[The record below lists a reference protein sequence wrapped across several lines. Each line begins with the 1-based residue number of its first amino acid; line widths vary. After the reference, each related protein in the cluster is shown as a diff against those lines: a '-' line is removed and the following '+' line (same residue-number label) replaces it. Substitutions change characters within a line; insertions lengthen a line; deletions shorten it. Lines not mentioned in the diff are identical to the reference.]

1 METEKYKIGYVRCML
16 FADFGIEPVRALQF
30 INDMEKRPDKV
41 ARYKELVVKSLSL
54 QYEGLKD
61 WSKDKLAE
69 LAKQRAK
76 AWRKQMGDI
85 AIPEYLAMSKQ
96 WNIPLDRFIDIK
108 LTPEFIK
115 KMLDCYIIG
124 QEDYKIML
132 SVSFYSYLLQKRS
145 RSILPKSNLLVCGPS
160 GSGKTYGMHILSNLF
175 QVPFVIIHC
184 NSIVQEG
191 IEGSKI
197 TDGLTSLLL
206 KGWEKEDI
214 KHAVVCFDE
223 FDKLFEK
230 RKFGIDSGEY
240 NSRIVNEMLNIIDDK
255 GEVEFQTSYERRSD
269 RVKLP
274 TSKMMFVFTGVFDGL
289 RKKDSESKDMEN
301 LPKAK
306 RRIGFGA
313 QIEAKAAENKLV
325 IDEKPTTEDFIK
337 FGVKPEILG
346 RIQNFVYLDALT
358 EEDMIRVFSL
368 DESSPLTEFKRYF
381 ASNDIDV
388 ELTEEGK
395 HTLAKLAHER
405 KLGVRGL
412 RSILHQALLED
423 MYDLEVGED
432 HILRITKQYI
442 MDNLKQ
448 KNK

>member
-85 AIPEYLAMSKQ
+85 AMPEYLAMSKR

-289 RKKDSESKDMEN
+289 RKKDSEKVYRKVMGKITRSISPKTEIDECYKAFRED
-301 LPKAK
+301 KAK
-306 RRIGFGA
+306 QSLHSHLMEKVDALYACFKNGENPKNKHIA
-313 QIEAKAAENKLV
+313 QLALTYLFNQNDLIHDNLEGVGLVDDVTV
-325 IDEKPTTEDFIK
+325 IDHALKIIK
-337 FGVKPEILG
+337 GCI
-346 RIQNFVYLDALT
+346 
-358 EEDMIRVFSL
+358 
-368 DESSPLTEFKRYF
+368 
-381 ASNDIDV
+381 
-388 ELTEEGK
+388 
-395 HTLAKLAHER
+395 
-405 KLGVRGL
+405 
-412 RSILHQALLED
+412 
-423 MYDLEVGED
+423 
-432 HILRITKQYI
+432 
-442 MDNLKQ
+442 
-448 KNK
+448 